1 MITKSSSIRVTAPEK
16 KIAFAALHHR
26 DYRRYFI
33 VNLFSAMGD
42 NIEHVISYWLL
53 YQKFHSPV
61 LAGFALSATGRRSC
75 SSPFISA
82 RLPTGTIVAE

>member
-1 MITKSSSIRVTAPEK
+1 MASRSATLNGTEVTGANK

-26 DYRRYFI
+26 DFRFYF
-33 VNLFSAMGD
+33 VGTMLAMMAD

-61 LAGFALSATGRRSC
+61 LAGFAVILVHGIRV
-75 SSPFISA
+75 
-82 RLPTGTIVAE
+82 L